1 VAERLLTDEERLLA
15 ALLDAFELDAL
26 LELLDARLEPPDCV
40 CFPFFDLEFFFFFF
54 FVVAADLSD
63 SIEDAEPD
71 TDELDEALELDRF
84 GLLFLAPFFDV
95 SSADVAFLLGLSL
108 LLDFRSVLS
117 EALGSELSTRRLA
130 SLPRLPKSSLD
141 TPLLMYFSAS

>member
-40 CFPFFDLEFFFFFF
+40 CFPFFDVDFFFFF

-63 SIEDAEPD
+63 SIEDTD

-95 SSADVAFLLGLSL
+95 SSADVDFLLGLSIL
-108 LLDFRSVLS
+108 LAFRSVLS